1 MDFISFLFVG
11 ISPRERY
18 IAHALYVIYSSISE
32 NAINQVLADLKKAYN
47 VKEELSVREMKKLA
61 FKRGNITR
69 YLMPCIEC
77 PRCKKWTLT
86 TKVFCP
92 YCTTEDLD
100 QNEMKKCQLV
110 KCNCT
115 SCNASKLS
123 YNYENKSVEC
133 RHISR
138 KKCGTCY
145 YVLSPEFVIVEF
157 FRSRLMLE
165 MFCLEEEEL
174 EEEIKKARILQ
185 YHSPLFSENSLRVYK
200 ELHLDKAAEALEQY
214 LAFDDDDS
222 VSLIESLFPEVMNDG
237 MDCEERGG
245 NEVTRG
251 VQERRNEDVKKGKA
265 KIIDALKKIRELN
278 MKDFSSDNWK
288 ELRESGLPL
297 SKCMNTIIF
306 FLSS

>member
-1 MDFISFLFVG
+1 M
-11 ISPRERY
+11 
-18 IAHALYVIYSSISE
+18 YVIYSSISE
-32 NAINQVLADLKKAYN
+32 NAINQVLTDLKKAYN

-92 YCTTEDLD
+92 YCTAEDLD

-110 KCNCT
+110 ECNCK
-115 SCNASKLS
+115 SCKACKLS
-123 YNYENKSVEC
+123 YTSEDKSIEC

-138 KKCGTCY
+138 KKRGKCY

-165 MFCLEEEEL
+165 MFCLEEDEL
-174 EEEIKKARILQ
+174 VEEIEKARILQ
-185 YHSPLFSENSLRVYK
+185 YHSPLFSENSLKVYR
-200 ELHLDKAAEALEQY
+200 ELHLDKAADALEQY
-214 LAFDDDDS
+214 LAFNDDDDS

-237 MDCEERGG
+237 MDCEEREGSG
-245 NEVTRG
+245 VTRG
-251 VQERRNEDVKKGKA
+251 VQERRKEDVKNMKG

-278 MKDFSSDNWK
+278 MKDFSSNDWK
-288 ELRESGLPL
+288 RLRELGLPL
-297 SKCMNTIIF
+297 SKCMIIIFF